1 MTANE
6 CELVVDGKAWYGW
19 TRVEI
24 QRSLEQL
31 ASGFSLE
38 LTTRWPGVEIP
49 VGLREG
55 LACEVR
61 LGGETV
67 ITGYIDQYE
76 PDMSETSSILRI
88 EGRDRTG
95 DLVDCSAIHKSGQ
108 WRSARLETIVRDIA
122 APFGIKVAVATD
134 TGDVFKSFSLEDGEQ
149 AFDTIDRACRL
160 RGVLA
165 TSTVDGHLVLTRAG
179 SKVVPVRLQEGV
191 NIKRMKAAH
200 SWKDRHSEIFVKAQV
215 PGDDDE
221 FGEQAAHLKAS
232 AKDAEINRYRPL
244 IVMAEHGTSAKS
256 LADRAKWETL
266 VRMGRGKRGSGTV
279 VGWRMGRDG
288 MEGDLWKPN
297 TLVHITS
304 QRMNLEQ
311 EMLIVGCRYTLDDQG
326 TMTELEFTRREA
338 FDLQGAPGHRR
349 KKDKNGDGFVASWEL
364 DAPRGAE

>member
-1 MTANE
+1 MTPNE

-24 QRSLEQL
+24 QRGLEQL

-38 LTTRWPGVEIP
+38 LTTKWPGIDLP

-55 LACEVR
+55 LPCEVR

-76 PDMSETSSILRI
+76 PDMSETSSIVRI

-108 WRSARLETIVRDIA
+108 WRSVRLETIVHDIT

-165 TSTVDGHLVLTRAG
+165 TSSTNGHLVLTRA
-179 SKVVPVRLQEGV
+179 SSQKVPVSLKEGV
-191 NIKRMKAAH
+191 NIKRIKAAH
-200 SWKDRHSEIFVKAQV
+200 SWKDRHSVIYVKAQV

-221 FGEQAAHLKAS
+221 HGEQAALLKGS
-232 AKDAEINRYRPL
+232 AKDDEINRYRPL
-244 IVMAEHGTSAKS
+244 IVMAEHGAGAKA
-256 LADRAKWETL
+256 LAERAKWETL
-266 VRMGRGKRGSGTV
+266 VRMGRGKRGSCTV

-304 QRMNLEQ
+304 PRMNLEQ
-311 EMLIVGCRYTLDDQG
+311 EMLIVGVRYTLDDQG
-326 TMTELEFTRREA
+326 THTELEFARREA

-349 KKDKNGDGFVASWEL
+349 KKDKNGDGFAAPWEL